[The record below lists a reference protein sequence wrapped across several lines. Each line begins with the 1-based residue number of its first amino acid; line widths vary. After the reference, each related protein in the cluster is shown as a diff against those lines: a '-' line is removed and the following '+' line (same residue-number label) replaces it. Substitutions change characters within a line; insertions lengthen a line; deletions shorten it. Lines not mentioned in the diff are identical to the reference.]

1 MWRVYSHRRNKAKS
15 SLVFVWRKFTTTT
28 NSTFVCYCIFC
39 LKPNSIEGK
48 DKGKFK
54 LISLIQQQIFSFV
67 SLLFTPI
74 ARIKKSCG
82 SVLIS
87 QLQFGHLHSCN
98 QVCMAK
104 NTALQCSER
113 CIPMCFPII
122 PVLGNWKHIRYIYR
136 YQRGLY
142 ENIVLLNTTS
152 NYIKLAPVATE

>member
-1 MWRVYSHRRNKAKS
+1 MHILLGIIIWIIGFYCVFLFLWRVYSHKRNKAKS
-15 SLVFVWRKFTTTT
+15 SLVFVLRKFTMTT

-87 QLQFGHLHSCN
+87 QLQFGHLHCCN
-98 QVCMAK
+98 QVCTRSK
-104 NTALQCSER
+104 NAALHLSNE
-113 CIPMCFPII
+113 
-122 PVLGNWKHIRYIYR
+122 IRKF
-136 YQRGLY
+136 L
-142 ENIVLLNTTS
+142 TS
-152 NYIKLAPVATE
+152 SLR